1 MWSKAIKKILLSTI
15 CIVILLVTW
24 VLISNKDSKGM
35 TIRQQMLRAFYP
47 VLMKLQKGK
56 QLTKPSNVIVPPI
69 SFYSLSAV
77 LNNGD
82 TLHFET
88 LRGKKVLIVNTASD
102 CGFTGQY
109 KELQDLYAAERNDL
123 VILGFPANDFK
134 AQEKG
139 TNADIADFCKINY
152 GVEFPLM
159 QKSTVI
165 KALNQNKVFS
175 WLSDAKQ
182 NGWCSKA
189 PTWNFSKYLI
199 DRSGNLTQYF
209 DPSVAPSGSVFMEAL
224 R

>member
-1 MWSKAIKKILLSTI
+1 MKRNSIKKIGFTTI
-15 CIVILLVTW
+15 SIFGLLVLW
-24 VLISNKDSKGM
+24 IFISNSESKDM

-56 QLTKPSNVIVPPI
+56 QLTKPSSITQPPI

-109 KELQDLYAAERNDL
+109 KELQDLYSATRNDL

-134 AQEKG
+134 AQEQG
-139 TNADIADFCKINY
+139 TNADIAAFCKKNY

-165 KALNQNKVFS
+165 KVTNQNPVFR
-175 WLSDAKQ
+175 WLSDPKQ
-182 NGWCSKA
+182 NGWCSKV

-199 DRSGNLTQYF
+199 DASGNLTQYF
-209 DPSVAPSGSVFMEAL
+209 DPSVAPSGKEFMDAL